1 MVLEFVVN
9 DDGHTGVDL
18 RRHRGPHNLLGK
30 GQCRRLAKLVP
41 SACSDNGT
49 AAELSFGFVE
59 WLSSPILF
67 LDDTVRDMFVYQ
79 FLIGLERMGNALD
92 SALAKIK
99 DDAPRSAGVLRAQ
112 LRNVVT
118 IIRAAGGPNA
128 DIFTVH
134 DSDTY
139 EVAAG
144 AFPTGAG
151 IDDVYD
157 WVGTLRGKHLVTELG
172 SYGVYNT
179 HASPRGPCNSRDH
192 SP

>member
-9 DDGHTGVDL
+9 DDGRTGVDL

-49 AAELSFGFVE
+49 AAELTFGFVE

-67 LDDTVRDMFVYQ
+67 LDDTVQDMFVYQ

-99 DDAPRSAGVLRAQ
+99 DDACPRECQVRGSAACSTSQRG
-112 LRNVVT
+112 
-118 IIRAAGGPNA
+118 
-128 DIFTVH
+128 H
-134 DSDTY
+134 DSSGRKW
-139 EVAAG
+139 AQ
-144 AFPTGAG
+144 
-151 IDDVYD
+151 
-157 WVGTLRGKHLVTELG
+157 RRHLHRT
-172 SYGVYNT
+172 
-179 HASPRGPCNSRDH
+179 R
-192 SP
+192 